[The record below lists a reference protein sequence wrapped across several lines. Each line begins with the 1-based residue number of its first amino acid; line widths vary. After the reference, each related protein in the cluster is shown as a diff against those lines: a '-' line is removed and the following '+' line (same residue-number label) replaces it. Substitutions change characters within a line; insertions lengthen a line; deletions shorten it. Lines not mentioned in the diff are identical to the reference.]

1 MGSFI
6 DITGQQF
13 GNWYVIEYVKE
24 KKLWLC
30 ECQCENHT
38 RKLIAS
44 ADLRKGKSTNCGCM
58 RKQDLTGKQFRH
70 LIVDSYAG
78 DYHWNCHCIECGK
91 QFKVHT
97 YHLEHDNIPNCT
109 HSELHTNV
117 DDITG
122 KQFGDWKVI
131 SYAGHKYW
139 NCECQCK
146 LHTKRKVLGKD
157 LRNGTSK
164 SCGLDNPSTVALLN
178 SNSDFVDIKDKQF
191 GEWHVDSYAGN
202 SMWNCT
208 CSCGTKQKVLSYS
221 LRSGG
226 SKSCGHNSGKLKNL
240 KNEHFGDWTVRR
252 YVGDGNWECEC
263 ICGTISI
270 VSGHSLR
277 SGGSKSCG
285 KAGHK
290 YFTRMKDRRF
300 GKLTVKKYL
309 DIDRVQCQC
318 DCGKIVNVYIHNL
331 LSGGTQSCGCS
342 RSDLRLQT
350 MMRNG
355 NASYRTQEQ
364 IDAVKSRENLIKFL
378 NGRKPTLTELA
389 KMLGITYS
397 HLIMRVKNKFEIDD
411 LIDKHRM
418 YSQPE
423 TDLYNY
429 ISSLT
434 SDTIIRNDRTQLAG
448 KELDI
453 WIPSKRIAIE
463 FNGTYWHS
471 DIRLGN
477 TYHQQKTIQCIQNRI
492 RLIHIFEYEWN
503 DIEKQARIK
512 NFLSDL
518 IGTNKKEI
526 YARNTE
532 IKTLDSETAKM
543 FEETYHL
550 QGSANSTVNLGLYN
564 NDELVGLMTFGKP
577 RFNNNFEWELIRLC
591 YKTGTV
597 VIGGTE
603 KLFKHFIN
611 NYKPK
616 SVISYCDIS
625 KFDGNTYLKLG
636 FETSQSA
643 LTAPN
648 YIWVSPER
656 DLVLTRYQ
664 TQKQKLLD
672 MGYEEFGNTETEIME
687 NLDFIKVSD
696 CGNLR
701 FEWKEK

>member
-13 GNWYVIEYVKE
+13 GNWYVIEYIKE
-24 KKLWLC
+24 KKLWMC

-91 QFKVHT
+91 QFTVHT

-146 LHTKRKVLGKD
+146 LHTRRKVLGKD

-208 CSCGTKQKVLSYS
+208 CSCGTKQKVSSYS

-226 SKSCGHNSGKLKNL
+226 SKSCGHNSGKLKDL

-285 KAGHK
+285 HK
-290 YFTRMKDRRF
+290 RYEYEDLKDKQFGSFTAIEYM
-300 GKLTVKKYL
+300 GKNKWKCRCRCGNIRIKSGL
-309 DIDRVQCQC
+309 DLKQGRA
-318 DCGKIVNVYIHNL
+318 K
-331 LSGGTQSCGCS
+331 SCGC
-342 RSDLRLQT
+342 DQYKY
-350 MMRNG
+350 RNESMVKAG
-355 NASYRTQEQ
+355 LLKPRTEEQ
-364 IDAVKSRENLIKFL
+364 INAIKSRENMIKFL
-378 NGRKPTLTELA
+378 NGRKLTIAEIS
-389 KMLGITYS
+389 KELGINHNYVSRLCVAYNLYGEYVKRYS
-397 HLIMRVKNKFEIDD
+397 G
-411 LIDKHRM
+411 
-418 YSQPE
+418 SQPE
-423 TDLYNY
+423 TDLYKY

-518 IGTNKKEI
+518 IGINKKEI

-532 IKTLDSETAKM
+532 IKTLDLETAKM

-564 NDELVGLMTFGKP
+564 NNELVGLMTFGKP

-603 KLFKHFIN
+603 KLFKYFIN

-616 SVISYCDIS
+616 SIISYCDIS

-636 FETSQSA
+636 FETSPSS
-643 LTAPN
+643 LTTPN
-648 YIWVSPER
+648 YVWVSPER

-664 TQKQKLLD
+664 TQKQKLLN

>member
-13 GNWYVIEYVKE
+13 GNWYVIEYIKE

-78 DYHWNCHCIECGK
+78 DYHWNCHCVTCGK

-164 SCGLDNPSTVALLN
+164 SCGLDNHSTVALLN
-178 SNSDFVDIKDKQF
+178 SNSDFVDIKDRQF

-208 CSCGTKQKVLSYS
+208 CSCGTKQTVSSYS

-226 SKSCGHNSGKLKNL
+226 SKSCGHNSGKLKDL
-240 KNEHFGDWTVRR
+240 KNEHFGDWTVQR
-252 YVGDGNWECEC
+252 YAGDGNWECEC

-285 KAGHK
+285 HK
-290 YFTRMKDRRF
+290 RYEYEDLKDKQFGSFTAIEYM
-300 GKLTVKKYL
+300 GKNKWKCRCKCGNIRIKSGL
-309 DIDRVQCQC
+309 DLKQGRA
-318 DCGKIVNVYIHNL
+318 K
-331 LSGGTQSCGCS
+331 SCGC
-342 RSDLRLQT
+342 DQYKY
-350 MMRNG
+350 RNESMVKAG
-355 NASYRTQEQ
+355 LLKPRTEEQ
-364 IDAVKSRENLIKFL
+364 INAIKSRENMIKFL
-378 NGRKPTLTELA
+378 NDRKLTITEISRE
-389 KMLGITYS
+389 LGINHNYVSRLCVTYN
-397 HLIMRVKNKFEIDD
+397 LYGEYVKK
-411 LIDKHRM
+411 
-418 YSQPE
+418 YSGSQPE

-434 SDTIIRNDRTQLAG
+434 SDTIIRNDRTQLKG

-477 TYHQQKTIQCIQNRI
+477 TYHQQKTIQCIQNKI

-503 DIEKQARIK
+503 DVEKQARIK
-512 NFLSDL
+512 DFLSDL

-532 IKTLDSETAKM
+532 IKTLDSDITRA

-591 YKTGTV
+591 YKTDTV

-603 KLFKHFIN
+603 KLFKYFLN

-643 LTAPN
+643 LTTPN
-648 YIWVSPER
+648 YVWVSPER

-701 FEWKEK
+701 FEWKEQ